1 MKKNKGGNKL
11 VWDIL
16 TDDEKSALLLSINY
30 GKSTWQA
37 GEIMGKA
44 HYKYL
49 EIQARA
55 NKYFRLYNEYFS
67 ATNNLKIPDNC
78 YINSFFRDYILLTVF
93 ERKTPK
99 QAISELDNSP
109 FIITSAKERIF
120 GECLDQLA
128 NHEDPNQQLLYD
140 LIKEFDRWNNFRI
153 LPISLQE
160 PSAFKRRNK
169 TRLVKHLKNLSSL
182 DEFHI
187 YRFINKFN
195 VKNGTKPLYIAVL
208 SPNFESGYEVIEIS
222 KKANIIEYISKHLRL
237 YIFKEH
243 VDADQFGYL
252 VSRYIKD
259 KTKDCKAGQKFWP
272 LYRKNIEMAYNYL
285 EVNNIIPR
293 RKHLEKA
300 FRDLDTISIRKTNKK
315 NAIISDPENRIDKKK
330 LWVI

>member
-1 MKKNKGGNKL
+1 MKRNKGNEL
-11 VWDIL
+11 VWKVL
-16 TDDEKSALLLSINY
+16 TEDEKSSLLLSINY

-55 NKYFRLYNEYFS
+55 NKYFRLYNEYFIS
-67 ATNNLKIPDNC
+67 TGNLKIPDNC
-78 YINSFFRDYILLTVF
+78 HINHFFRDYILLTVF

-99 QAISELDNSP
+99 EAIAELDNSP
-109 FIITSAKERIF
+109 FIVVSAKERIF
-120 GECLDQLA
+120 KECLDQLA
-128 NHEDPNQQLLYD
+128 NHEDPKQQLLYD

-208 SPNFESGYEVIEIS
+208 SPNFEAGYEVIEIS
-222 KKANIIEYISKHLRL
+222 KKPQIIEYISKHLRL
-237 YIFKEH
+237 YIFKDR

-259 KTKDCKAGQKFWP
+259 KVKDCKVGQKFWP
-272 LYRKNIEMAYNYL
+272 LYRKNIESAYNYL

-293 RKHLEKA
+293 RKHLERA
-300 FRDLDTISIRKTNKK
+300 FRDLDVISIRKTNKK
-315 NAIISDPENRIDKKK
+315 NALISDPQNRIEKNK